1 MAPPS
6 KIRNP
11 MKRGGLED
19 YRKKRDASRTSEPF
33 GRIDPSLAGVFVVQ
47 KHAATR
53 THFDLRLEMDGV
65 LKSWAVP
72 KGPSVDP
79 DEKRFAVQTEDH
91 PIEYQ
96 DFEGVI
102 PEGNYGAGAMIVWD
116 KGLWV
121 PIEGDKVGLEKG
133 KLLFELRGYKLR
145 GVWTMFRIS
154 KQEKGNEWLL
164 VKKPDGWARDPEDA
178 ELPQH
183 SVLSGLTVEELAA
196 GGGRCAEL
204 VEELADRG
212 VKERL
217 VDAAEQRVMLAQP
230 RETPFSKKGWIFEL
244 KYDGFRLLA
253 SKAAGRV
260 RLFYRHGSEAT
271 HVFPE
276 IARAIAA
283 LPVER
288 ATIDGEVVILDAE
301 SRPSFQRLQ
310 QRTQLRRS
318 IDLQQASVRL
328 PATFFGFDLLQ
339 LEDYDL
345 RSLPLDDRKHFLE
358 GVLPQAGPL
367 RFCDHIHERGEDL
380 FESVEAMGLEG
391 IVAKKADSTYRPG
404 RSSNWQKIR
413 VDRSDEFA
421 IVGYTLPKG
430 SRTGFAA
437 LHLGHYRDSDEDRAS
452 GDDGRRFLYAGRVGT
467 GFSQADLDSIH
478 QELQQDIQ
486 AECPLEGPAP
496 KGDRQVWVEPRL
508 VCEVRFKELTDA
520 GLLRHPSFL
529 CLREDKGVGEC
540 IWLDDVQKEEREQAL
555 AAAEEMARSQRK
567 VRLSNLTKVFWP
579 EEGYTKGDLIG
590 YYLSIAPW
598 ILPYLRNR
606 PLVLTRYPDG
616 INGKSFFQ
624 KNAPEFA
631 PDWVR
636 TETIWSEH
644 SEREIQYFVCEDA
657 ESLEF
662 IANLGAIVLHLW
674 SSTLDSLSL
683 PDWCILDLD
692 PKEAP
697 FVDVVKVARAVKRL
711 CDDIELDCFVKTSGS
726 TGLHVLLPLAR
737 QCNYEQSRLLAELIA
752 RVVAYENPDFAT
764 ITRVIER
771 REGKVYLDYG
781 QNGHGRLL
789 VAPFSVRPLP
799 GAPVSAPLRWREVNS
814 KLTLERFTIKS
825 VPRRMK
831 RLKDEPLLGVLQT
844 KPDLG
849 ATLARLEERA
859 SESTPD
865 AGR

>member
-1 MAPPS
+1 
-6 KIRNP
+6 
-11 MKRGGLED
+11 MKEGGLED
-19 YRKKRDASRTSEPF
+19 YRKKRSASSTSEPF

-65 LKSWAVP
+65 LKSWAIP

-79 DEKRFAVQTEDH
+79 EEKRFAVQTEDH
-91 PIEYQ
+91 PIDYQ
-96 DFEGVI
+96 DFEGLI
-102 PEGNYGAGAMIVWD
+102 PDGNYGAGAMIVWD
-116 KGLWV
+116 KGLWI

-154 KQEKGNEWLL
+154 KNDKGNDWLL
-164 VKKPDGWARDPEDA
+164 VKKPDGWAREADEA

-183 SVLSGLTVEELAA
+183 SVLSGLTVEELAE

-212 VKERL
+212 VKKRV

-230 RETPFSKKGWIFEL
+230 RKTAFTKEGWLFEL

-253 SKAAGRV
+253 SKAAGRA

-288 ATIDGEVVILDAE
+288 ATIDGEVVVLDAK

-310 QRTQLRRS
+310 QRTQLRRP
-318 IDLQQASVRL
+318 IDIQQASVRL
-328 PATFFGFDLLQ
+328 PATFFGFDLLG
-339 LEDYDL
+339 LDDYDL
-345 RSLPLDDRKHFLE
+345 RTLPLIDRKHFLQ
-358 GVLPQAGPL
+358 GVLPPAGPL

-380 FESVEAMGLEG
+380 FASVEAMGLEG
-391 IVAKKADSTYRPG
+391 IVGKKADSIYRPG

-413 VDRSDEFA
+413 VDRSDDFA
-421 IVGYTLPKG
+421 IVGYTRPKG
-430 SRTGFAA
+430 NRSGFGA
-437 LHLGHYRDSDEDRAS
+437 LHLGHYRDS
-452 GDDGRRFLYAGRVGT
+452 GKGLRFLYAGRVGT
-467 GFSQADLDSIH
+467 GFSDADLDSIFE
-478 QELQQDIQ
+478 ELQQDIQ
-486 AECPLEGPAP
+486 TECPVDGPAP
-496 KGDRQVWVEPRL
+496 TGDRHVWLDPRL

-520 GLLRHPSFL
+520 GQLRHPSFL
-529 CLREDKGVGEC
+529 RLRHDKGV
-540 IWLDDVQKEEREQAL
+540 DDCTWQENVETENREQAL

-567 VRLSNLTKVFWP
+567 VRLTNLDKVFWP
-579 EEGYTKGDLIG
+579 TKGYTKGDLIG
-590 YYLSIAPW
+590 YYREMAPW
-598 ILPYLRNR
+598 ILPYLRDR

-616 INGKSFFQ
+616 IDGKSFFQ
-624 KNAPEFA
+624 KNAPGHA

-644 SEREIQYFVCEDA
+644 SEREIQYFICEDT

-674 SSTLDSLSL
+674 SSTLDSLPL

-697 FVDVVKVARAVKRL
+697 FADVVKVARAVKRL
-711 CDDIELDCFVKTSGS
+711 CDDIGLDCFAKTSGS

-737 QCNYEQSRLLAELIA
+737 QCTYEQSRLLAELIA
-752 RVVAYENPDFAT
+752 RVVASENPDFAT
-764 ITRVIER
+764 VTRVIER

-799 GAPVSAPLRWREVNS
+799 GAPVSAPLRWSEVNA
-814 KLTLERFTIKS
+814 KLTLDKFTIKTM
-825 VPRRMK
+825 PKRMR
-831 RLKDEPLLGVLQT
+831 RLKDEPMLGVLRT
-844 KPDLG
+844 KPDLAAVLVKLG
-849 ATLARLEERA
+849 ERA
-859 SESTPD
+859 TEHSP
-865 AGR
+865 G